1 MSQISEFSKCVQMK
15 SMQVLFRYNLI
26 ISCVCSIRSPTTKRV
41 KFISVLW
48 FHPMQEYTK
57 ELFIISGDI
66 DKFPNDTILTFYKA
80 ACLIYIIGNV
90 DPYIDNSATFGTDI
104 N

>member
-1 MSQISEFSKCVQMK
+1 MK
-15 SMQVLFRYNLI
+15 SIQVLFGYNLI
-26 ISCVCSIRSPTTKRV
+26 ISCVYNIGSPTTKRV

-57 ELFIISGDI
+57 ELFIISGEI
-66 DKFPNDTILTFYKA
+66 DKIPNDTILTFYKA
-80 ACLIYIIGNV
+80 ACLIYIIGNIG
-90 DPYIDNSATFGTDI
+90 PSLDNSATNGNGI